1 LDFVIKETYMKIGS
15 RISFVAAVLLFAG
28 LVISIASAEQ
38 DSKPVKVVQL
48 TGLVGVKDNA
58 KGTPSVDKGDLHFAH
73 AKQASDVTVASIEDD
88 SAGADSQGAIGK
100 TVSMASMAA
109 PYDGG
114 RFLAL
119 FRTKIDTLT
128 VQYCDADGGL
138 HGAIFTM
145 PAGTA
150 ETIKQELVAQG
161 AHTSVSQAPVCPS
174 PPLERNNSDESDS
187 GRKYSAVR
195 LHSASLC
202 PPSVRPQE
210 RARQDQGSSD

>member
-1 LDFVIKETYMKIGS
+1 LNLVIKEMCMKIGS
-15 RISFVAAVLLFAG
+15 RISFVAAVSLFAG

-38 DSKPVKVVQL
+38 VSKPVKVVQL

-58 KGTPSVDKGDLHFAH
+58 KGTLSVDKGDLHFAH
-73 AKQASDVTVASIEDD
+73 AKQTSDVTVASIEDV
-88 SAGADSQGAIGK
+88 STGAGSQGAVGK
-100 TVSMASMAA
+100 TVSMAA
-109 PYDGG
+109 PYGGG

-128 VQYCDADGGL
+128 VQYRDADGGL

-161 AHTSVSQAPVCPS
+161 AHTSVQQGPDAGTS
-174 PPLERNNSDESDS
+174 
-187 GRKYSAVR
+187 
-195 LHSASLC
+195 
-202 PPSVRPQE
+202 PSVPSAGKEQ
-210 RARQDQGSSD
+210 